1 MSSGRI
7 PSIEGGIQPTIIN
20 AKGDIITATAADTP
34 AVLTVGTNGHVL
46 TADSTTATGIKWA
59 AAAGGGK
66 VLQVVN
72 ATYDTSTTNSTSTFA
87 DTGLT
92 ASITP
97 SSATSKVLVFVNQS
111 GCRKGD
117 QDNGNSVVLNLLRG
131 ATQIVAD
138 FAGRGGFT
146 NSLVDNYFGSASVT
160 YLDSPATTSSTT
172 YKTQF
177 KNYVNGAN
185 VTVQAASGVS
195 SITLLEIGA

>member
-1 MSSGRI
+1 M
-7 PSIEGGIQPTIIN
+7 
-20 AKGDIITATAADTP
+20 
-34 AVLTVGTNGHVL
+34 
-46 TADSTTATGIKWA
+46 
-59 AAAGGGK
+59 
-66 VLQVVN
+66 LQVVN

-97 SSATSKVLVFVNQS
+97 SSATSKILVFVNQS
-111 GCRKGD
+111 GVRKGD
-117 QDNGNSVVLNLLRG
+117 QDNGNSVVINLLRG
-131 ATQIVAD
+131 ATQLIAD

-146 NSLVDNYFGSASVT
+146 NTAVDNYVGSASVT

-185 VTVQAASGVS
+185 VSVQAASGVS